1 LYHLELDAEEKLALK
16 KIVIYPESVLKSA
29 AEEIADIDGS
39 VAKLARDMAETMYA
53 APGIG
58 LAAPQ
63 VGISKRLIVL
73 DVPLDE
79 KRTSGLIKLIN
90 PVIVESEGEVDWEE
104 GCLSLPGLYEDVKRK
119 AKVLVKGIELE
130 TGREREIEADGLL
143 AIALQHEID
152 HTNGTLF
159 IDHLSPL
166 KRKLALKRYQK
177 ILEEQKKE
185 L

>member
-1 LYHLELDAEEKLALK
+1 MLK
-16 KIVIYPESVLKSA
+16 KIVIYPDSVLKKAS
-29 AEEIADIDGS
+29 EEIADIDGA
-39 VAKLARDMAETMYA
+39 VVGLARDMAETMYA

-63 VGISKRLIVL
+63 VGVLKRIVVL

-79 KRTSGLIKLIN
+79 DRTSGLIKLAN
-90 PVIVESEGEVDWEE
+90 PVLVESEGEVDWEE
-104 GCLSLPGLYEDVKRK
+104 GCLSLPGLYENVRRR
-119 AKVLVKGIELE
+119 AKVLVKGIDIE

-152 HTNGTLF
+152 HLDGVLF
-159 IDHLSPL
+159 IDRLSPL
-166 KRKLALKRYQK
+166 KRKLALKKYQK
-177 ILEEQKKE
+177 LLEERAKE